1 MGKEDWEK
9 MNWVKATLFLVC
21 LNLATWMVVQMDVAG
36 VNYIAS
42 SNPQSYASTMES
54 TIEAF
59 RTSNPNALVSN
70 MFGYIIPAFTLI
82 WNLIG
87 WTFATFPTFLSALG
101 VPTVITVPLQVLWYI
116 VIGVGIAEFFRG
128 FKTTE

>member
-1 MGKEDWEK
+1 

-21 LNLATWMVVQMDVAG
+21 VNLATWMVVQMDVAG
-36 VNYIAS
+36 VNYVTPLNMPKYASAIESKVENTIS
-42 SNPQSYASTMES
+42 SNPNS
-54 TIEAF
+54 
-59 RTSNPNALVSN
+59 LVSN
-70 MFGYIIPAFTLI
+70 MFGYIIPAFNLI
-82 WNLIG
+82 WGIFG
-87 WTFATFPTFLSALG
+87 WAFATFPTFLSALG